1 MKLKLLSFFFIISSV
16 INNDITNSTSDIDLP
31 ALRTNNNFNQG
42 YRVLK
47 TTISDSSVFDLT
59 FPETNLTVGYV
70 LRYYFYTGIDLNSN
84 TNELIIDGSSYKGN
98 APIDAIVGTWWN
110 HEIVQAKKQIS
121 AISGRIID
129 QTVTFIGKEE
139 ITIGSKTYNS
149 LHFNFKSSDKSL
161 PDSKKLNTDIWY
173 DENSL
178 LWLKASFDKT
188 GHWEYRLKKYN

>member
-16 INNDITNSTSDIDLP
+16 INNDIKNSTSDIDLP

-84 TNELIIDGSSYKGN
+84 TNELISMDNRTFDMPKTEDPIELVRAVIQEVSKMSFGSG
-98 APIDAIVGTWWN
+98 
-110 HEIVQAKKQIS
+110 
-121 AISGRIID
+121 
-129 QTVTFIGKEE
+129 
-139 ITIGSKTYNS
+139 
-149 LHFNFKSSDKSL
+149 
-161 PDSKKLNTDIWY
+161 
-173 DENSL
+173 
-178 LWLKASFDKT
+178 
-188 GHWEYRLKKYN
+188 EYREFVKKTF

>member
-16 INNDITNSTSDIDLP
+16 INNDITYSTSDIDLP

-84 TNELIIDGSSYKGN
+84 TNELISMDNRTFDMPKTDDPIELVKAVIQEVSKMSFGSG
-98 APIDAIVGTWWN
+98 
-110 HEIVQAKKQIS
+110 
-121 AISGRIID
+121 
-129 QTVTFIGKEE
+129 
-139 ITIGSKTYNS
+139 
-149 LHFNFKSSDKSL
+149 
-161 PDSKKLNTDIWY
+161 
-173 DENSL
+173 
-178 LWLKASFDKT
+178 
-188 GHWEYRLKKYN
+188 EYREFVKKTF

>member
-47 TTISDSSVFDLT
+47 TTISDSHVFDLT

-84 TNELIIDGSSYKGN
+84 TNELISMDNRTFDMPKTEDPIELVRAVIQEVSKMSFGSG
-98 APIDAIVGTWWN
+98 
-110 HEIVQAKKQIS
+110 
-121 AISGRIID
+121 
-129 QTVTFIGKEE
+129 
-139 ITIGSKTYNS
+139 
-149 LHFNFKSSDKSL
+149 
-161 PDSKKLNTDIWY
+161 
-173 DENSL
+173 
-178 LWLKASFDKT
+178 
-188 GHWEYRLKKYN
+188 EYREFVKKTF

>member
-16 INNDITNSTSDIDLP
+16 INNDIKNSTSDIDLP

-84 TNELIIDGSSYKGN
+84 TNELISMDNRTFDMPKTDDPIELVKAVIQEVSKMSFGSG
-98 APIDAIVGTWWN
+98 
-110 HEIVQAKKQIS
+110 
-121 AISGRIID
+121 
-129 QTVTFIGKEE
+129 
-139 ITIGSKTYNS
+139 
-149 LHFNFKSSDKSL
+149 
-161 PDSKKLNTDIWY
+161 
-173 DENSL
+173 
-178 LWLKASFDKT
+178 
-188 GHWEYRLKKYN
+188 EYREFVKKTF

>member
-16 INNDITNSTSDIDLP
+16 INNDIKNSTSDIDLP

-84 TNELIIDGSSYKGN
+84 TNELISMDNRTFDMPKTEDPIELVRAVIQEVSKMSFGSG
-98 APIDAIVGTWWN
+98 
-110 HEIVQAKKQIS
+110 
-121 AISGRIID
+121 
-129 QTVTFIGKEE
+129 
-139 ITIGSKTYNS
+139 
-149 LHFNFKSSDKSL
+149 
-161 PDSKKLNTDIWY
+161 
-173 DENSL
+173 
-178 LWLKASFDKT
+178 
-188 GHWEYRLKKYN
+188 EYREFIKKTF